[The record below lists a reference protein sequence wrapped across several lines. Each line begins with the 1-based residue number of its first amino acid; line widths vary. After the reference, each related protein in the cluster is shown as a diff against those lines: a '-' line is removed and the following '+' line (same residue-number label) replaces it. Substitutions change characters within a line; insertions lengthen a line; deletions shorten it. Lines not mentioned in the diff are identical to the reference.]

1 MATYK
6 ITTQV
11 DIEDV
16 LGCVAGYEEEDV
28 LLEVLVRFNT
38 KNINAALRKYFEDEY
53 KRVTGYVSYFEEEG
67 VLLEVLEKFAVHNV
81 NAALREYFRTQKERG
96 AALPD
101 FVDAE
106 KL

>member
-1 MATYK
+1 MATYE

-16 LGCVAGYEEEDV
+16 LDCVAGYEEEDV
-28 LLEVLVRFNT
+28 LLEVLVRFNI
-38 KNINAALRKYFEDEY
+38 KNINAALRKYFKDEY
-53 KRVTGYVSYFEEEG
+53 KRVTGYVGYFEEERT
-67 VLLEVLEKFAVHNV
+67 LLEILEKFAVHNV
-81 NAALREYFRTQKERG
+81 NAALREYFGSQTRDK
-96 AALPD
+96 LPD

>member
-1 MATYK
+1 MATCK
-6 ITTQV
+6 ITTHV
-11 DIEDV
+11 DIKDV
-16 LGCVAGYEEEDV
+16 LGCVAGNEEED
-28 LLEVLVRFNT
+28 
-38 KNINAALRKYFEDEY
+38 
-53 KRVTGYVSYFEEEG
+53 

-81 NAALREYFRTQKERG
+81 NAALREYFRSQKERG

>member
-1 MATYK
+1 MATCEI
-6 ITTQV
+6 ITHV

-16 LGCVAGYEEEDV
+16 LDCVAGYEEEDV

-53 KRVTGYVSYFEEEG
+53 KRVTGYVGYFEEERT
-67 VLLEVLEKFAVHNV
+67 LLDILEKFAVHNV
-81 NAALREYFRTQKERG
+81 NAALREYFGSRGERG
-96 AALPD
+96 ASIPD
-101 FVDAE
+101 FIDPT